1 MVFPTT
7 DTDMKQGYNDNWL
20 AFQEMCYRKSVVA
33 YWLRFAVFSG
43 SVMLVALLVWLCFC
57 WAAPAVLRHEAR
69 VQAGLD
75 AEQAGLEA
83 AYDAEALYELERSTM
98 EEGDGE

>member
-1 MVFPTT
+1 
-7 DTDMKQGYNDNWL
+7 MKQGYNENWL
-20 AFQEMCYRKSVVA
+20 AFQEMCYRKSVVS
-33 YWLRFAVFSG
+33 YRLRMGVFVG
-43 SVMLVALLVWLCFC
+43 SLALVLLLVWLACC